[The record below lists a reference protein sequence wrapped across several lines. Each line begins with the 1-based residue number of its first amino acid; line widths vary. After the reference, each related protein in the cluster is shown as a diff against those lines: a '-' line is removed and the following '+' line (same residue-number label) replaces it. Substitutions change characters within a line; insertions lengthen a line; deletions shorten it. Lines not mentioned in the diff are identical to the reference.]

1 VKTPLA
7 FLLLVAIGA
16 WICWTR
22 RRQTAYW
29 IPWALSSGILAPAMI
44 GRVNIGVRH
53 ILPVYMGFSIVAA
66 IALAELALQ
75 RRTRRWMAGM
85 AAALLL
91 WLIVSGAAQH
101 PNYLAYFNELAGGH
115 PGTILADSDLDW
127 GQDTVRLAEWA
138 RAQGLQSVSFTAMN
152 IPASWLSVWPGI
164 PNDLPVDPRQP
175 RGGWT
180 AISPSLL
187 LFNQYGLNHRNP
199 NVKPWFEYLRPAG
212 KIGAFLLYYIPPASV
227 SRNSS

>member
-1 VKTPLA
+1 
-7 FLLLVAIGA
+7 
-16 WICWTR
+16 
-22 RRQTAYW
+22 
-29 IPWALSSGILAPAMI
+29 
-44 GRVNIGVRH
+44 
-53 ILPVYMGFSIVAA
+53 
-66 IALAELALQ
+66 
-75 RRTRRWMAGM
+75 M

-115 PGTILADSDLDW
+115 PETILADSDLDW

-138 RAQGLQSVSFTAMN
+138 RGQGLQSVSFTAMN

-175 RGGWT
+175 REGWT

-212 KIGAFLLYYIPPASV
+212 KIGAFLLYYIPPGSV
-227 SRNSS
+227 GRNPS